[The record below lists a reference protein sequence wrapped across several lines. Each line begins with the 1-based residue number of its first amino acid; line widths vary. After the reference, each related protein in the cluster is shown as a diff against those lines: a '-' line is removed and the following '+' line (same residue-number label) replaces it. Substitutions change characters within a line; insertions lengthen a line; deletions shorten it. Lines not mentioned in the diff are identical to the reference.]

1 MKIHVFLDVFCV
13 QNILKMCCVLTVLE
27 LLANLIL
34 KPLDSCMIADSNELL
49 YITDLL
55 ACTDFDS

>member
-1 MKIHVFLDVFCV
+1 MQIHVFMDVFCV

-49 YITDLL
+49 YITDY
-55 ACTDFDS
+55 